1 MGKFYLV
8 AATGVGLLVALVA
21 SADAGGRSGQISGQP
36 FTPPGFGH
44 NTTGQTN
51 GNWGANSVSGQPQ
64 PPGFS
69 HNTTGQT
76 NAKWDATLGGVPPG
90 LAKCPPGL
98 TSC

>member
-8 AATGVGLLVALVA
+8 AAAGVGLLFALAA
-21 SADAGGRSGQISGQP
+21 SADAGGRRTGQLPGQP
-36 FTPPGFGH
+36 FT
-44 NTTGQTN
+44 
-51 GNWGANSVSGQPQ
+51 

-76 NAKWDATLGGVPPG
+76 NGNWNATLGGVPPG